1 MHNTD
6 LSSSTSTGSL
16 PFIKMQGCGN
26 DFILVE
32 SSLILMDRDL
42 SSLAKKIC
50 NRNYGV
56 GADGL
61 IISHPSEKADF
72 RMQIINSDGSEP
84 EMCGNGIRCYA
95 KYLELSGKTD
105 KKELEIETL
114 AGIIKPT
121 IVENKNQ
128 MQVKVDMGEPILEP
142 AKIPIIGFDTEKVIN
157 KDLEVDGKVF
167 KINAVSMGNPHC
179 IIFVEDLDSIDFE
192 KWGVAIENFKAFPK
206 KTNVEFVK
214 VQDKN
219 NLKVKVWERGAGATL
234 ACGTGACAV
243 LVAAVLNGFS
253 EKKANV
259 HLPGGT
265 LEIEWTKDNKLIMTG
280 PADMSFAGVYNL

>member
-1 MHNTD
+1 MD
-6 LSSSTSTGSL
+6 IGLSSSTSKGAL

-42 SSLAKKIC
+42 HSLAEKIC

-61 IISHPSEKADF
+61 IISHPSENADF

-95 KYLELSGKTD
+95 KYLELSGMTD
-105 KKELEIETL
+105 KKDLEIETL

-121 IVENKNQ
+121 IVDKDSQ

-142 AKIPIIGFDTEKVIN
+142 SRIPVIGFDTEKVIN
-157 KDLEVDGKVF
+157 QDLDIENNVF

-179 IIFVEDLDSIDFE
+179 VIFVDDLDALDFE
-192 KWGVAIENFKAFPK
+192 KWGPIIESFKAFPK

-219 NLKVKVWERGAGATL
+219 NLKVKVWERGAGPTL

-243 LVAAVLNGFS
+243 LVASVLNDLS
-253 EKKANV
+253 DKKANV

-265 LEIEWTKDNKLIMTG
+265 LEIEWTEDNRLIMTG
-280 PADMSFAGVYNL
+280 PAEMSFAGVYNL